1 MNPFK
6 LLSPHSGNVKM
17 SQTTGF
23 TNMNHKN
30 KMNVRMFPN

>member
-30 KMNVRMFPN
+30 KKHG